1 MVSGNTG
8 FAGPHPQG
16 WRDSW
21 PCAAVLLSAE
31 CWCWDTA
38 DLISSLDILLAFASD
53 ICDRWHIC
61 DNPLLSQIVQ
71 GPGASP
77 CYLALSIALAVTVD
91 PQVSATSSIYSWLAW
106 FPHAVICPC
115 PNLGSIP
122 WGDARWTQLCLT
134 ALLVTCLE
142 LALHSGLCPEFPE
155 ETRGRLCLPV
165 VPPARGGGGI
175 TSPWNLPN
183 SLSIS
188 LPSDPLCKATDVLN
202 DPLLLVPSFQAHLRC
217 KCLFWMSK
225 AKE

>member
-77 CYLALSIALAVTVD
+77 CYLALSIAPAVTVD

-134 ALLVTCLE
+134 ALLVMCLE

-155 ETRGRLCLPV
+155 ATRGRLCLPV
-165 VPPARGGGGI
+165 VPPARGGGHNFFSLK
-175 TSPWNLPN
+175 SPQLSVHFS
-183 SLSIS
+183 SLWS
-188 LPSDPLCKATDVLN
+188 LMQSHWCVEW
-202 DPLLLVPSFQAHLRC
+202 PSFTSSQL
-217 KCLFWMSK
+217 SSSSQV
-225 AKE
+225 